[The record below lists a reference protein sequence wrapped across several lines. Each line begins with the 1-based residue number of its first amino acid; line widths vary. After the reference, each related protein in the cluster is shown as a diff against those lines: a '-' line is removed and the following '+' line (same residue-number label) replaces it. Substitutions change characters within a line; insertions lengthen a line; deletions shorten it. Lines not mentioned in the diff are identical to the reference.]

1 VVSAENLSSRL
12 RGLGLGAESAAK
24 RFSRCRRFVR
34 SLAVGSPATST
45 GLQVGIPRSKG
56 VKMSV
61 PATNGWKL
69 RDDYAALD
77 SILLD
82 DLRDLLRDEFD
93 GETRKWLLVVLD
105 ELVGTL
111 PREFHLREEGG
122 YLADVVSRF
131 PNWSDRVERLHREY
145 EGLIDRLHRLRDD
158 VLQADWA
165 ADTAAHVRRE
175 LAEWVNTMVAQ
186 DRHERRL
193 LQLATNLDIGGS
205 ME

>member
-1 VVSAENLSSRL
+1 MS
-12 RGLGLGAESAAK
+12 
-24 RFSRCRRFVR
+24 
-34 SLAVGSPATST
+34 
-45 GLQVGIPRSKG
+45 IP
-56 VKMSV
+56 VML
-61 PATNGWKL
+61 NGWKL

-77 SILLD
+77 SILLE

-122 YLADVVSRF
+122 YLADVVERF
-131 PNWSDRVERLHREY
+131 PNWSDRV
-145 EGLIDRLHRLRDD
+145 DRLHHEYENLIEGLHELRDEMM
-158 VLQADWA
+158 QTDWA
-165 ADTAAHVRRE
+165 AESATHMRRE
-175 LAEWVNTMVAQ
+175 LAEWVNCMVAQ

-193 LQLATNLDIGGS
+193 MQLATNLDIGGS

>member
-1 VVSAENLSSRL
+1 LPRGGQCGTATALHL
-12 RGLGLGAESAAK
+12 RNSG
-24 RFSRCRRFVR
+24 C
-34 SLAVGSPATST
+34 
-45 GLQVGIPRSKG
+45 KG
-56 VKMSV
+56 VTMSIPV
-61 PATNGWKL
+61 MLNGWKL

-82 DLRDLLRDEFD
+82 DLRDLLRDGFD

-122 YLADVVSRF
+122 YLVDVVERF
-131 PNWSDRVERLHREY
+131 PNWSDRVDRLHHEY
-145 EGLIDRLHRLRDD
+145 KLLIDRLHKLRDEIM
-158 VLQADWA
+158 QADWA
-165 ADTAAHVRRE
+165 AESAAQVRRE
-175 LAEWVNTMVAQ
+175 LAEWIHCMVAQ

>member
-1 VVSAENLSSRL
+1 
-12 RGLGLGAESAAK
+12 
-24 RFSRCRRFVR
+24 
-34 SLAVGSPATST
+34 
-45 GLQVGIPRSKG
+45 
-56 VKMSV
+56 MSV
-61 PATNGWKL
+61 PMTSNGWKL

-82 DLRDLLRDEFD
+82 DLRDLLRDKFD
-93 GETRKWLLVVLD
+93 GETRKWVLVVLD

-122 YLADVVSRF
+122 YLAEVVERF

-145 EGLIDRLHRLRDD
+145 ENLIKGLHKLRDEIMQT
-158 VLQADWA
+158 VWA
-165 ADTAAHVRRE
+165 AESAPQVRRG
-175 LAEWVNTMVAQ
+175 LAEWVNSMVAQ